1 MPMLKDYTKSS
12 TFQELRESAGR
23 IPLIRKPKFLVTSCI
38 FLLLY
43 CIALFIAPTESYL
56 VRGALTLFIGLLLIW
71 CGIVISDEIR
81 PEALKIGTIFSV
93 VAVMILLFLKYNV
106 SNSDEIIELF
116 FNTAVIK
123 KAWPYLI
130 LGFKTTIALAISAAL
145 LSTVIGLALAIF
157 RSFDN
162 KVLNFF
168 IIAYV
173 DFFRAIPIIVL
184 LMVIYYGLPFL
195 NIRLSAFA
203 SGVLGLGLNS
213 GAYVSEI
220 FRAGFL
226 SVSRGQIEASR
237 ALGMTPWQTIRKVA
251 LPQAFKSVIPPLVG
265 NYVASAKDTA
275 LCSSISIIELLKAG
289 TAQQSLNANPSP
301 LIFVTVM
308 YLILFVPLTRFC
320 GYIEKRMKK
329 TERQVTV

>member
-1 MPMLKDYTKSS
+1 M
-12 TFQELRESAGR
+12 
-23 IPLIRKPKFLVTSCI
+23 LIRT
-38 FLLLY
+38 
-43 CIALFIAPTESYL
+43 
-56 VRGALTLFIGLLLIW
+56 ALTLFVVLLLAW
-71 CGIVISDEIR
+71 TGILITDERRGESLKIVTVISVLGI
-81 PEALKIGTIFSV
+81 LL
-93 VAVMILLFLKYNV
+93 LLFLRYNV
-106 SNSDEIIELF
+106 SDGNEISDLF
-116 FNTAVIK
+116 FNAAVIK
-123 KAWPYLI
+123 KAWPYLA
-130 LGFKTTIALAISAAL
+130 LGFKTTIYLAVSAAI
-145 LSTVIGLALAIF
+145 LSTIIGLMLAIF

-184 LMVIYYGLPFL
+184 LMLIYYGLPFL

-226 SVSRGQIEASR
+226 SVSKGQLEASR
-237 ALGMTPWQTIRKVA
+237 ALGMTPWQTIMKVA

-301 LIFVTVM
+301 LIFVTIM

-329 TERQVTV
+329 TERQITV

>member
-1 MPMLKDYTKSS
+1 MLKNYSDST
-12 TFQELRESAGR
+12 TFQNLRKTSGQ
-23 IPLIRKPKFLVTSCI
+23 IPLIRQPVFLISSSIVLAMYGI
-38 FLLLY
+38 
-43 CIALFIAPTESYL
+43 ILFGLPGNGL
-56 VRGALTLFIGLLLIW
+56 VVRSALTLFVLLLLTWTWILITDERRGEPLKTTAIFVVF
-71 CGIVISDEIR
+71 GI
-81 PEALKIGTIFSV
+81 LL
-93 VAVMILLFLKYNV
+93 LLFLRYNV
-106 SNSDEIIELF
+106 TSSEEINELF
-116 FNTAVIK
+116 FNVAVIK
-123 KAWPYLI
+123 KAWPYLA
-130 LGFKTTIALAISAAL
+130 LGFKTTIYLAVMAAI
-145 LSTVIGLALAIF
+145 LSTVIGLMLAIF
-157 RSFDN
+157 RSFNN

-184 LMVIYYGLPFL
+184 LMLIYYGLPFL
-195 NIRLSAFA
+195 NIKLSAFA

-301 LIFVTVM
+301 LIFVTVL

-329 TERQVTV
+329 SQRQTTV

>member
-1 MPMLKDYTKSS
+1 MLNNYQKSG
-12 TFQELRESAGR
+12 TFDDLRTSVGH
-23 IPLIRKPKFLVTSCI
+23 IPLIRQPKFLIASCI
-38 FLLLY
+38 VLVMY
-43 CIALFIAPTESYL
+43 GITLFTVPTEGL
-56 VRGALTLFIGLLLIW
+56 IVRSFLTLFVGLLLVW
-71 CGIVISDEIR
+71 TSIVVSDEMR
-81 PEALKIGTIFSV
+81 SEALKIG
-93 VAVMILLFLKYNV
+93 AVFTVLAILLLLFLKFNV
-106 SNSDEIIELF
+106 ANSEEIIDLF
-116 FNTAVIK
+116 FNAAVIK

-130 LGFKTTIALAISAAL
+130 LGFKTTIALAFSAAI
-145 LSTVIGLALAIF
+145 LSTVIGLMLAIF

-184 LMVIYYGLPFL
+184 LMLIYYGLPFL

-226 SVSRGQIEASR
+226 SVNRGQIEASR

-320 GYIEKRMKK
+320 GYIEVKMKK

>member
-1 MPMLKDYTKSS
+1 MRETSGQIPVIRQPVFLIS
-12 TFQELRESAGR
+12 TCVLLVMYGIILFGAPGEGL
-23 IPLIRKPKFLVTSCI
+23 LIRS
-38 FLLLY
+38 
-43 CIALFIAPTESYL
+43 
-56 VRGALTLFIGLLLIW
+56 ALTLFVLLLLAW
-71 CGIVISDEIR
+71 TGILITDER
-81 PEALKIGTIFSV
+81 RGESLKIVAVFSV
-93 VAVMILLFLKYNV
+93 LGILLLLFLRYNV
-106 SNSDEIIELF
+106 SNGDEINNLF
-116 FNTAVIK
+116 FNVAVIK
-123 KAWPYLI
+123 KAWPYLA
-130 LGFKTTIALAISAAL
+130 LGFKTTIYLAVSAAI
-145 LSTVIGLALAIF
+145 LSTIIGLMLAIF

-184 LMVIYYGLPFL
+184 LMLIYYGLPFL

-226 SVSRGQIEASR
+226 SVSKGQLEASR
-237 ALGMTPWQTIRKVA
+237 ALGMTPWQTIKKVA

-301 LIFVTVM
+301 LIFVTIM

-329 TERQVTV
+329 TERQITV

>member
-1 MPMLKDYTKSS
+1 MRETSGQIPVIRQPVFLIS
-12 TFQELRESAGR
+12 TCVLLVMYGIILFGAPGEGL
-23 IPLIRKPKFLVTSCI
+23 LIRST
-38 FLLLY
+38 
-43 CIALFIAPTESYL
+43 
-56 VRGALTLFIGLLLIW
+56 LTLFVLLLLAW
-71 CGIVISDEIR
+71 TGILITDER
-81 PEALKIGTIFSV
+81 RGESLKIVSVFSV
-93 VAVMILLFLKYNV
+93 LGILLLLFLRYNV
-106 SNSDEIIELF
+106 SNGDEINNLF
-116 FNTAVIK
+116 FNVAVIK
-123 KAWPYLI
+123 KAWPYLA
-130 LGFKTTIALAISAAL
+130 LGFKTTIYLAVSAAI
-145 LSTVIGLALAIF
+145 LSTIIGLMLAIF

-184 LMVIYYGLPFL
+184 LMLIYYGLPFL

-226 SVSRGQIEASR
+226 SVSKGQLEASR
-237 ALGMTPWQTIRKVA
+237 ALGMTPWQTIKKVA

-301 LIFVTVM
+301 LIFVTIM

-329 TERQVTV
+329 TERQITV

>member
-1 MPMLKDYTKSS
+1 MLKNYSDS
-12 TFQELRESAGR
+12 TTFKDLRETSGQ
-23 IPLIRKPKFLVTSCI
+23 IPLIRQPVFLLSSCI
-38 FLLLY
+38 VLAMCGIILLG
-43 CIALFIAPTESYL
+43 APGNGVFIRS
-56 VRGALTLFIGLLLIW
+56 ALTLFVVLLLVWTWLLIT
-71 CGIVISDEIR
+71 DER
-81 PEALKIGTIFSV
+81 RGESLKTTAIFSV
-93 VAVMILLFLKYNV
+93 LGILLLLFFRYNAA
-106 SNSDEIIELF
+106 NGDEIAELF
-116 FNTAVIK
+116 FNAAVIK
-123 KAWPYLI
+123 KAWPYLA
-130 LGFKTTIALAISAAL
+130 LGFKTTIYLAVMAAI
-145 LSTVIGLALAIF
+145 LSTVIGLMLAIF

-184 LMVIYYGLPFL
+184 LMLIYYGLPFL

-226 SVSRGQIEASR
+226 SVSKGQIEASR

-301 LIFVTVM
+301 LIFVTIL

-320 GYIEKRMKK
+320 GYIEKKMKK
-329 TERQVTV
+329 TERQITV

>member
-1 MPMLKDYTKSS
+1 MLKNYTESS
-12 TFQELRESAGR
+12 TFEELRESSGR
-23 IPLIRKPKFLVTSCI
+23 IPLIRQPI
-38 FLLLY
+38 FLLSS
-43 CIALFIAPTESYL
+43 CIVLVLCGIILFGAGGEGVL
-56 VRGALTLFIGLLLIW
+56 VRSALTMYVILLIVW
-71 CGIVISDEIR
+71 TGLVISDEKR
-81 PEALKIGTIFSV
+81 RETIKTVTVFTV
-93 VAVMILLFLKYNV
+93 LTILFLLFLKFNV
-106 SNSDEIIELF
+106 TNSDEVIDLF
-116 FNTAVIK
+116 FNIAVIK
-123 KAWPYLI
+123 KAWPYLV
-130 LGFKTTIALAISAAL
+130 LGFKTTISLALMAAL
-145 LSTVIGLALAIF
+145 LSTIIGLMLAIF

-168 IIAYV
+168 IIMYV

-184 LMVIYYGLPFL
+184 LMLIYFALPFL

-226 SVSRGQIEASR
+226 SVSKGQIEASR

-289 TAQQSLNANPSP
+289 TAQASLNANPSP
-301 LIFVTVM
+301 LIFVAIL
-308 YLILFVPLTRFC
+308 YLILFVPLTRLC

-329 TERQVTV
+329 NERQITV

>member
-1 MPMLKDYTKSS
+1 MEGY
-12 TFQELRESAGR
+12 
-23 IPLIRKPKFLVTSCI
+23 LIRW
-38 FLLLY
+38 
-43 CIALFIAPTESYL
+43 
-56 VRGALTLFIGLLLIW
+56 ALTLFVGLLLIW

-93 VAVMILLFLKYNV
+93 VAIMLLLFLKFNV
-106 SNSDEIIELF
+106 SNSDEIIDLF

-123 KAWPYLI
+123 KAWPYLF
-130 LGFKTTIALAISAAL
+130 LGFKTTIALAFSAAL

-157 RSFDN
+157 RSFNN

-184 LMVIYYGLPFL
+184 LMLIYYGLPFL

-226 SVSRGQIEASR
+226 AVNKGQIEASR

>member
-1 MPMLKDYTKSS
+1 MLKNYSDSN
-12 TFQELRESAGR
+12 TFQDMRETSGQ
-23 IPLIRKPKFLVTSCI
+23 IPVIRQPVFLISTCVLLVMYGIILFGAPGEGLLIRS
-38 FLLLY
+38 
-43 CIALFIAPTESYL
+43 
-56 VRGALTLFIGLLLIW
+56 ALTLFVLLLLAW
-71 CGIVISDEIR
+71 TGILITDER
-81 PEALKIGTIFSV
+81 RGESLKIVAVFSV
-93 VAVMILLFLKYNV
+93 LGILLLLFLRYNV
-106 SNSDEIIELF
+106 SNGDEINNLF
-116 FNTAVIK
+116 FNVAVIK
-123 KAWPYLI
+123 KAWPYLA
-130 LGFKTTIALAISAAL
+130 LGFKTTIYLAVSAAI
-145 LSTVIGLALAIF
+145 LSTIIGLMLAIF

-184 LMVIYYGLPFL
+184 LMLIYYGLPFL

-226 SVSRGQIEASR
+226 SVSKGQLEASR
-237 ALGMTPWQTIRKVA
+237 ALGMTPWQTIKKVA

-301 LIFVTVM
+301 LIFVTIM

-329 TERQVTV
+329 TERQITV

>member
-1 MPMLKDYTKSS
+1 MLNDYTKSD
-12 TFQELRESAGR
+12 TFQKLRASAGR
-23 IPLIRKPKFLVTSCI
+23 IPLIRKPTFLLSSCI
-38 FLLLY
+38 VLLLY
-43 CIALFIAPTESYL
+43 CLALFIAPTDSNL
-56 VRGALTLFIGLLLIW
+56 VRVALTFFVVLLVIW
-71 CGIVISDEIR
+71 SIIVISDEMR
-81 PEALKIGTIFSV
+81 PEALKIGTAFSV
-93 VAVMILLFLKYNV
+93 VAIMILLFLKFNV
-106 SNSDEIIELF
+106 SNSAEIIELF

-123 KAWPYLI
+123 KAWPYLV
-130 LGFKTTIALAISAAL
+130 LGFKTTIALAFAAAL

-320 GYIEKRMKK
+320 GYIEKKMKR
-329 TERQVTV
+329 TQRQVTV

>member
-1 MPMLKDYTKSS
+1 MLKNYTEST
-12 TFQELRESAGR
+12 TFQELRAASGR
-23 IPLIRKPKFLVTSCI
+23 IPLIRQPL
-38 FLLLY
+38 FLLASCLVLVMY
-43 CIALFIAPTESYL
+43 SVVLFGVGGDGPA
-56 VRGALTLFIGLLLIW
+56 VRTALTLFVILAIAWTGLL
-71 CGIVISDEIR
+71 ISDEKR
-81 PEALKIGTIFSV
+81 RESLKFTAVLTVLSV
-93 VAVMILLFLKYNV
+93 FVLLFLKYNV
-106 SNSDEIIELF
+106 TDAAEVIELF
-116 FNTAVIK
+116 FNAAVIK
-123 KAWPYLI
+123 KAWPYLV
-130 LGFKTTIALAISAAL
+130 LGFKTTISLAVMAAL
-145 LSTVIGLALAIF
+145 LSTAIGLMLAIF

-168 IIAYV
+168 IIMYV

-184 LMVIYYGLPFL
+184 LMLIYYGLPFL

-226 SVSRGQIEASR
+226 SVSKGQIEASR
-237 ALGMTPWQTIRKVA
+237 ALGMTPWQTIQKVA

-301 LIFVTVM
+301 LIFVTIL
-308 YLILFVPLTRFC
+308 YLVLFVPLTRLC

>member
-1 MPMLKDYTKSS
+1 MLKDYTESN
-12 TFQELRESAGR
+12 TFKKLRDTSGR
-23 IPLIRKPKFLVTSCI
+23 VPLIRQPVFLIASCVALVLYGSMLFWASGEGLVVRIALSVFVALLVTWTGIIITDERRGERLKTSMVFLV
-38 FLLLY
+38 L
-43 CIALFIAPTESYL
+43 AVL
-56 VRGALTLFIGLLLIW
+56 V
-71 CGIVISDEIR
+71 
-81 PEALKIGTIFSV
+81 
-93 VAVMILLFLKYNV
+93 LLFLEFHV
-106 SNSDEIIELF
+106 TNSEEIIELF
-116 FNTAVIK
+116 FNITVIK
-123 KAWPYLI
+123 KAWPYLV
-130 LGFKTTIALAISAAL
+130 LGFKTTISLAFMAAL
-145 LSTVIGLALAIF
+145 VSTVIGLTLAIF

-184 LMVIYYGLPFL
+184 LMLIYYGLPFL

-226 SVSRGQIEASR
+226 SVSKGQLEASR
-237 ALGMTPWQTIRKVA
+237 ALGMTPWQTMQKVA
-251 LPQAFKSVIPPLVG
+251 LPQAFKAVIPPLVG

-301 LIFVTVM
+301 LIFVTVL
-308 YLILFVPLTRFC
+308 YLILFVPLTRLC

-329 TERQVTV
+329 TQRQITV

>member
-1 MPMLKDYTKSS
+1 MFNDYTKSR
-12 TFQELRESAGR
+12 TFDDLRESAGR
-23 IPLIRKPKFLVTSCI
+23 IPYIRQTRFLVSSCI
-38 FLLLY
+38 VLLLY
-43 CIALFIAPTESYL
+43 AAILFSMPGDGFLI
-56 VRGALTLFIGLLLIW
+56 RGVLTLFVALLIAW
-71 CGIVISDEIR
+71 SLVVITDEMR
-81 PEALKIGTIFSV
+81 SESLKIATVFSALV
-93 VAVMILLFLKYNV
+93 LLILLFLRFNV
-106 SNSDEIIELF
+106 TNSDEIVELF
-116 FNTAVIK
+116 FNIEVIK
-123 KAWPYLI
+123 KAWPYLV
-130 LGFKTTIALAISAAL
+130 LGFKTTIALAFWAAL
-145 LSTVIGLALAIF
+145 LSTVIGLTLAVF
-157 RSFDN
+157 RSFNN

-184 LMVIYYGLPFL
+184 LMLIYYGLPFL

-226 SVSRGQIEASR
+226 SVSKGQIEASR
-237 ALGMTPWQTIRKVA
+237 ALGMTPWQTIQKVA

-308 YLILFVPLTRFC
+308 YLILFVPLTRLC
-320 GYIEKRMKK
+320 GYIEVKMKK
-329 TERQVTV
+329 TERKVNV